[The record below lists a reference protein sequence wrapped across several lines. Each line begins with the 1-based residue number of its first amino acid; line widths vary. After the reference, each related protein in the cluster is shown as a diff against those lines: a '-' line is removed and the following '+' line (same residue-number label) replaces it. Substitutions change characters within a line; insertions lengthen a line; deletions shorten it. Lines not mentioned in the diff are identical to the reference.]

1 MSEADKMLE
10 KIFDNK
16 QEYYNNGKLK
26 WIKYETNYKYVNNTS
41 VKFYLEDEL
50 IEIEGQI
57 DFKELQAIIMKCK
70 ELGWI

>member
-10 KIFDNK
+10 KFFDNK
-16 QEYYNNGKLK
+16 YEYYNNGKLK
-26 WIKYETNYKYVNNTS
+26 WIKYVNNTS
-41 VKFYLEDEL
+41 VKFYVEDEL